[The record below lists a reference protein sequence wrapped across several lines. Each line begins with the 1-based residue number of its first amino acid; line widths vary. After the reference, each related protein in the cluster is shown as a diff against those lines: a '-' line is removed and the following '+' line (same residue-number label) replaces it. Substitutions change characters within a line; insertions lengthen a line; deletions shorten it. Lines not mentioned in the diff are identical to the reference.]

1 MNSADQDNLKRVPDT
16 ETAAAGRSR
25 EMKNYRTAFL
35 LTLTTTLVLAAALG
49 VVWWRGKHSAMSNP
63 ASPAAETAPAPS
75 EAQPNGNASA
85 PAEAKLVPIQLSPAR
100 LQSIGVK
107 TGEVQL
113 KPMHK
118 EIRTVGNV
126 EVNERGLAYVQLR
139 FPGWIQKVYVDST
152 YQYIRKGQPLFT
164 IYSPDLVA
172 TEQEYLIARTNRNLL
187 AQSTVPGVAA
197 GADSVVNAAAA
208 RLKQWQVPAREIEQ
222 LEASGQVRQEL
233 QVDSPVSGY
242 VIERNA
248 LPNQY
253 VQPETRLY
261 NVADLSTVWVYAQVF
276 QNEIGEIKVGTPAT
290 VTTDA
295 YPGRAFAGRVNYVWP
310 QVDMNTRTVR
320 VRLVFPNPGMKLTP
334 GMFVNVKMDI
344 PLGRHLAIVASGV
357 FQSGAR
363 SIAFVDHGGGYLE
376 PREVELGAQAG
387 DEFIVSKGLKAG
399 ERIVTSANFLID
411 SESQLQAAL
420 GTFVPPPP
428 GAGAAA
434 SMNRPAGEANI
445 QIAFTTQPSPPH
457 KGSNVLRVK
466 LIDAGG
472 APLTGAQ
479 VSVRNFMPAMPQM
492 GMAAKTGQVTLA
504 EKGSGLYEGPGTL
517 ETGGTWQITI
527 TVMKNGQVIA
537 TKQTSVTAEGGM

>member
-1 MNSADQDNLKRVPDT
+1 
-16 ETAAAGRSR
+16 
-25 EMKNYRTAFL
+25 MKNYRTAFL

-63 ASPAAETAPAPS
+63 GSPAAETAPAPG
-75 EAQPNGNASA
+75 EAQPTGNAPA
-85 PAEAKLVPIQLSPAR
+85 PAEAKLVPIQLSPER

-139 FPGWIQKVYVDST
+139 FPGWIQKVFVDST

-222 LEASGQVRQEL
+222 LEATGQVRQEL

-295 YPGRAFAGRVNYVWP
+295 YPGRTFAGRVNYVWP

-320 VRLVFPNPGMKLTP
+320 VRLVFSNAGMKLTP

-344 PLGRHLAIVASGV
+344 PLGRHLAIAASGV

-420 GTFVPPPP
+420 GSFVPPPP

-445 QIAFTTQPSPPH
+445 QIEFTTRPSPPH
-457 KGSNVLRVK
+457 KGSNVFRVK
-466 LIDAGG
+466 LLDAGG

-479 VSVRNFMPAMPQM
+479 VSVRNLMPAMPQM
-492 GMAAKTGQVTLA
+492 GMAAMTGQVALA
-504 EKGSGLYEGPGTL
+504 EKGNGLYEGPGTL